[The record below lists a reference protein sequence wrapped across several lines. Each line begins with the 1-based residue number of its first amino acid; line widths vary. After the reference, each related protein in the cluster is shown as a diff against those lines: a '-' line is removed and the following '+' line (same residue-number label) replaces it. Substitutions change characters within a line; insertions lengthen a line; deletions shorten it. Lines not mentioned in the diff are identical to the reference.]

1 MVEELARE
9 FHFMNKGV
17 GLILFGGMGDLTL
30 PGRR

>member
-9 FHFMNKGV
+9 FRFMNKGV
-17 GLILFGGMGDLTL
+17 ALILFGSVGDLTL